1 MSASLLDTVFDF
13 EVLKLS
19 AVSNRLADIQY

>member
-1 MSASLLDTVFDF
+1 MSGSLLDTVFDF

-19 AVSNRLADIQY
+19 TVSNRLADIQY